1 MVGSPTTPRAVPLAS
16 ARTIGK
22 ALSGAAKRKNAQA
35 RANKRQRWLEEKL
48 ASRRAGE
55 AEELAARSAAEAEE
69 RRHEAEELEEEREAR
84 ARSKRAMRRIVRR
97 LRCMHRLAAHAAA
110 IGPSAVEDLT
120 LDQLSAIWRR

>member
-1 MVGSPTTPRAVPLAS
+1 MLNPSQSCRGLFR
-16 ARTIGK
+16 
-22 ALSGAAKRKNAQA
+22 ALSAGCRRSWRRGAT
-35 RANKRQRWLEEKL
+35 
-48 ASRRAGE
+48 GE

-69 RRHEAEELEEEREAR
+69 RRREAEELEEEREAR